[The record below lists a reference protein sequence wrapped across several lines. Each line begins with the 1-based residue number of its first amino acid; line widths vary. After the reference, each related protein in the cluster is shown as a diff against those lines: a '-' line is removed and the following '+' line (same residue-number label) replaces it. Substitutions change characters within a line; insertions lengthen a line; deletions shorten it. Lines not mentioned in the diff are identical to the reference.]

1 MIILWRN
8 IVHIQKKSNH
18 QENAVIKLVL
28 LKSEDVN
35 DEAKNVVKAIKQLK
49 EQNIIPHYGYV
60 ALLFRSV
67 RYHANKIIA
76 ELKNNDIPY
85 TVKGHGSFLDRKE
98 IRTMLY
104 MLSYV
109 DPPNY

>member
-1 MIILWRN
+1 M
-8 IVHIQKKSNH
+8 
-18 QENAVIKLVL
+18 
-28 LKSEDVN
+28 
-35 DEAKNVVKAIKQLK
+35 
-49 EQNIIPHYGYV
+49 

-76 ELKNNDIPY
+76 ELKKNDIPF
-85 TVKGHGSFLDRKE
+85 TVKGHGSFLIRKE

-109 DPPNY
+109 DPPNYDDRFKSWNRWWNISMFETEFLNLNQKTIESLT